1 MAPKVPPRIR
11 GQIEYF
17 TAPSEQKLFSD
28 VFDAKL
34 MMTKMRRK
42 MSFLRDMA
50 PGFILFTS
58 VYQWGNATHAKHSRD
73 ARY

>member
-17 TAPSEQKLFSD
+17 TSPTEQKLFSD

-34 MMTKMRRK
+34 MMVKMRRK
-42 MSFLRDMA
+42 VSFLRDMA
-50 PGFILFTS
+50 PGFILFAS
-58 VYQWGNATHAKHSRD
+58 VYQWGNATHEKHSIAD
-73 ARY
+73 RY

>member
-17 TAPSEQKLFSD
+17 TSPYEQKLFGD

-34 MMTKMRRK
+34 MMTKLQRK
-42 MSFLRDMA
+42 TSFLRDMA
-50 PGFILFTS
+50 PGFILFAS
-58 VYQWGNATHAKHSRD
+58 VYQWGNATHEKNSHA